1 MLEYDITDVSEDID
15 IYKTVDSYVC
25 IICYYCYFFKMNFRM
40 QPKVS
45 DSCHDMT

>member
-15 IYKTVDSYVC
+15 IYKTVNSCVC
-25 IICYYCYFFKMNFRM
+25 VIYYCYFFKMNFRM